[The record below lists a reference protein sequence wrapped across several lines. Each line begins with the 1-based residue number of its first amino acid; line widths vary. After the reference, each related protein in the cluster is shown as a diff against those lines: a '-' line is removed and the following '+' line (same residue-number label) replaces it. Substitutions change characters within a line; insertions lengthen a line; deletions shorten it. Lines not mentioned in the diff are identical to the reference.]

1 MSTVNFSLC
10 YSQSMLTKWEL
21 TNRSEINDELR
32 IDKMGVD
39 QNEWGV
45 THISATIEVPFQL
58 ALQTVQPGA
67 A

>member
-1 MSTVNFSLC
+1 
-10 YSQSMLTKWEL
+10 MLTKWEL

-45 THISATIEVPFQL
+45 THISETIEVPFQL
-58 ALQTVQPGA
+58 ALQTVQPEA